1 MNMSP
6 LLDNF
11 FDISQRADQ
20 SGLQDSVAIRNIL
33 LTRHIARVLINE
45 RGDINSVKLDE
56 AIQLLEKN
64 LYPLT
69 ADQQYDGRRRVHL
82 VNVLRLLK
90 EDKVAVRYLR
100 SIGRPPS
107 NRLVD
112 QLIRTTLDLPETI
125 SLTDA
130 DARRAVLAA
139 WITYLRQTVGSC
151 FATAPAIIVHDEQ
164 PHQFLQDLNELFATG
179 RLKRTFSGVE
189 HAVPLSISWGA
200 GDLKKGI
207 VFRGAEGFQQGK
219 LWLSPGLLAAAAE
232 GGIID
237 KKLSLD
243 EKILLLKQHL
253 ETLFTTAIAKNGVVA
268 TNPNEILADLLL
280 GHLKLGRKEVQEFKK
295 RKENPMVH
303 GLLGAASHIPQG
315 QEKALVQFE
324 TTLEKMQVA
333 FKLLTEAPLLKAWE
347 FTLASFAETKAQ
359 FTTWNLYTSLGLQPD
374 QPFGI
379 GEAIY
384 KALQD
389 RLEQANRRVQELQL
403 EYEQAFGQVSF
414 LQGRMQRASTEKEI
428 QWLKIEYQTRS
439 HEFRMLEEQRDKAHH
454 RAQRISGLLQVIVD
468 QLIEFFPRFFQEIYD
483 ADLHQVQTGPYD
495 DSPAGFRLIYKHGRS
510 NTAQWTYIDSPEE
523 FIDAL
528 YSFFTL
534 VERDLAS
541 LSEFTGLEH
550 ELSDVITHI
559 TKQIRSPDF
568 LPSAFARMA
577 AYHKIPLVANPLQN
591 LDKISKK
598 PWAYT
603 SGGTMGSLVSNY
615 FRLEELPKEASRWVE
630 NSMELMVFVIDTLK
644 QIPPKEMEDF
654 TKERRSS
661 ILTHSPTHA
670 FLIKPFYAA
679 LQTAWKNE
687 AFTYTWVRDQIVLPM
702 IRRVDEQHLD
712 RQRLEYLVQQMRE
725 LVHPDFRY
733 YFSKIFAQFPY
744 EYNSVEFR
752 EYLFKQ
758 MEGDKGFQQKGQ
770 EPLPEELVDQFLYKT
785 LPLVERSKLESAIK
799 EIFEEE
805 KTLPPD
811 VQKRVLK
818 RLEESS
824 SLTQDRFIPSHE
836 LLKLCKSLVAEVAE
850 VRFWPDDLH
859 GSFLKAMRKTGYALA
874 EPFIVADTNWMRE
887 DFGFVVNPGTG
898 RVEFWRLDPYGGEGT
913 PIRAWDQWLDGS
925 RQEPKWGLYNTPH
938 QYFTAV

>member
-1 MNMSP
+1 MIANP

-11 FDISQRADQ
+11 LDISQRADQ

-33 LTRHIARVLINE
+33 LTRHIAHALIND
-45 RGDINSVKLDE
+45 RGEIDSTKVEETLQIL
-56 AIQLLEKN
+56 QKN

-69 ADQQYDGRRRVHL
+69 PDHQYDGRRRTHL
-82 VNVLRLLK
+82 LNVLKLLK
-90 EDKVAVRYLR
+90 EDKIAVRYLR
-100 SIGRPPS
+100 SIGHPPG
-107 NRLVD
+107 NRLID
-112 QLIRTTLDLPETI
+112 QLIRLTLNLPESTP
-125 SLTDA
+125 LTDA

-200 GDLKKGI
+200 GDLKRGI
-207 VFRGAEGFQQGK
+207 LFRGEEGFEQSK

-237 KKLSLD
+237 KKLPLEERISH
-243 EKILLLKQHL
+243 LKNHL
-253 ETLFTTAIAKNGVVA
+253 EGLFSTSISNNGVVA
-268 TNPNEILADLLL
+268 TNSQKILEDLLL
-280 GHLKLGRKEVQEFKK
+280 RHLKLGRKEVQEWHK
-295 RKENPMVH
+295 RKENPLVH

-315 QEKALVQFE
+315 QDKALVQFE
-324 TTLEKMQVA
+324 ATFERMQVA

-374 QPFGI
+374 QPGGI

-414 LQGRMQRASTEKEI
+414 LQGRLQRASTEKEI

-559 TKQIRSPDF
+559 TKQIRSSDF

-630 NSMELMVFVIDTLK
+630 NSMELMVFIIDTLK

-654 TKERRSS
+654 IKEKRSS

-670 FLIKPFYAA
+670 FLIKPFYGA

-712 RQRLEYLVQQMRE
+712 RQQLEFLVQQIRE

-733 YFSKIFAQFPY
+733 YFSKIFSQFPY

-758 MEGDKGFQQKGQ
+758 MVGDKAFQQKGQ

-785 LPLVERSKLESAIK
+785 LPLVSRNKLENAIK

-805 KTLPPD
+805 KTLPMD
-811 VQKRVLK
+811 VKKGILKRV
-818 RLEESS
+818 EEGS
-824 SLTQDRFIPSHE
+824 SLVQEGFVPSHE
-836 LLKLCKSLVAEVAE
+836 LLKLCKNLVAESTGKQ
-850 VRFWPDDLH
+850 FWPEDLH
-859 GSFLKAMRKTGYALA
+859 GSFLDAMRKTGYALA
-874 EPFIVADTNWMRE
+874 EPFSVADTNWMRE

-913 PIRAWDQWLDGS
+913 PIRAWDHWLDGS
-925 RQEPKWGLYNTPH
+925 QKEPQWGLYNTPH
-938 QYFTAV
+938 QYFSPL